1 MLSTG
6 FAAMAWH
13 GSSSSLGRDPYDCDF
28 GVGFWGHATG
38 SSAFVV
44 GNLTGSLSCYLCT
57 VKNASESSSG
67 IGHKRD
73 EGHTF
78 DVTPTDSFHRRVYF
92 AALGLDLQLEAGQF
106 EKLTVDPS
114 QRTITASLATAP
126 YQSDWV
132 RDIKISPALVP
143 LRGRLVVDSPGQG
156 EAVGQVPRLAGLQ
169 VESAASPGKALPLT
183 RGGYEL
189 PTTNGRDGGAKFVL
203 RWSAS

>member
-126 YQSDWV
+126 YQSDSV

-156 EAVGQVPRLAGLQ
+156 EAVGVAGLDAARRF
-169 VESAASPGKALPLT
+169 VEAKKCMSLKRCMHCSLSENKCMYLWRDTGSSARLC
-183 RGGYEL
+183 YC
-189 PTTNGRDGGAKFVL
+189 
-203 RWSAS
+203 